1 MLNAFSTA
9 LELLAA
15 YRAGSA
21 SVREVVELYRRRND
35 ELHSKINAVITPN
48 YDQALDQARFLDEL
62 NRAGADSLGGLP
74 VTVKDAI
81 HVAGLPTTGGITE
94 PARSLASDDAPN
106 VHRLRAAGAL
116 FLGKTNLPTGG
127 GDWQTDNPLF
137 GRTNNPWN
145 PALTPGGSSG
155 GGAAAVCA
163 GLTAA
168 DLGSD
173 IGGSIRIPAA
183 FCGVFGHKPSA
194 TALPRSGHFPRGN
207 LPNPA
212 QLLAVQGPLAR
223 GARDLTLLTDAAAGP
238 DGLEGKGWRLELPPA
253 RFEALSACRVGV
265 LKLPEWIPVEDSI
278 MGALQKTM
286 QALREHGA
294 AVLEADLSGHF
305 ADFGVYYRQYLM
317 LMQCIVGAGLPAATR
332 TRTAEKMRACRD
344 PFRAAIAD
352 GLEAGA
358 GSLLEL
364 IEVTES
370 YKRRWETI
378 FQDFDVLLSPVCNV
392 NAFAHDDSYF
402 YDRELDV
409 SGVKMPYYQL
419 SALPAIASL
428 AGLPATAF
436 PTGQLSE
443 NNAPIGL
450 QVMGAYLED
459 RSTLCFAELIEQAMG
474 GFKAPPGFD

>member
-9 LELLAA
+9 IDLLAA

-21 SVREVVELYRRRND
+21 SVREVVELYRGRND
-35 ELHSKINAVITPN
+35 KLHSKINAVISPN

-81 HVAGLPTTGGITE
+81 HVAGLPTTGGMIE
-94 PARSLASDDAPN
+94 PAQSIATDDAPN

-116 FLGKTNLPTGG
+116 FLGKTNLPVGG

-145 PALTPGGSSG
+145 PSLTPGGSSG

-173 IGGSIRIPAA
+173 IGGSVRIPAA

-212 QLLAVQGPLAR
+212 QLLAVQGPIAR
-223 GARDLTLLTDAAAGP
+223 GARDLELLLDTAAGP

-253 RFEALSACRVGV
+253 RFDKLSGCRVGV
-265 LKLPEWIPVEDSI
+265 LTLPEWIPVEDSI
-278 MGALQKTM
+278 MAALQQLM
-286 QALREHGA
+286 QALRENGA
-294 AVLEADLSGHF
+294 AVTEADLSTHF
-305 ADFGVYYRQYLM
+305 ADFSAYYRQYLI
-317 LMQCIVGAGLPAATR
+317 LMQCIVCGGLPAETR
-332 TRTAEKMRACRD
+332 ARAAEKMRSYRD
-344 PFRAAIAD
+344 PFRDAIAD

-358 GSLLEL
+358 GMLLEMT
-364 IEVTES
+364 EATES
-370 YKRRWETI
+370 YKHRWEAI
-378 FQDFDVLLSPVCNV
+378 FQNFDVLLSPVCSV
-392 NAFAHDDSYF
+392 NAFTHDDSYF
-402 YDRELDV
+402 YDRVLDV
-409 SGVKMPYYQL
+409 SGTKMPYYRL
-419 SALPAIASL
+419 SALPAIASM

-436 PTGQLSE
+436 PTGQLDE

-459 RSTLCFAELIEQAMG
+459 RSTLCFAQLVEQTLG